1 MHLLL
6 MLLACESSPPAV
18 PAPVAAP
25 ATAPAAAPKVA
36 GHSHEGHGHDAK
48 HGGIQKELEGIH
60 LEGLITPENLDLWL
74 SDKDANAMPLQGI
87 TATAMVKGPAG
98 VEQLNLSVVDDH
110 FHAPVKLVQGQP
122 ATVVVTLMQ
131 AGKAQSVSYDIPAV
145 GLMVH
150 DHRSLHGGQVS
161 MSGDYHLE
169 YLGKDGVYQVWVSD
183 AARQSVSNVLSG
195 TIKDGDKTLNLS
207 IDPTTGMLSAAGEG
221 AGTRPVMV
229 EVKVP
234 DKTITLGFN

>member
-6 MLLACESSPPAV
+6 MLLACESSPTPPAV
-18 PAPVAAP
+18 PAPPVVPAAPVAAE
-25 ATAPAAAPKVA
+25 
-36 GHSHEGHGHDAK
+36 HHHEGTGDHGHGAK
-48 HGGIQKELEGIH
+48 HGGIQKELDGMH
-60 LEGLITPENLDLWL
+60 LEGLITPENLDFWL
-74 SDKDANAMPLQGI
+74 ADKDANAMPLQGI

-110 FHAPVKLVQGQP
+110 FHTPVKLAQGQP

-131 AGKAQSVSYDIPAV
+131 AGKAQSASYEIPAV
-145 GLMVH
+145 GLALH
-150 DHRSLHGGQVS
+150 DHQSLHGGQVS

-169 YLGKDGVYQVWVSD
+169 YLGKEGVYQVWVSN
-183 AARQSVSNVLSG
+183 AARQPVTNVLSG
-195 TIKDGDKTLNLS
+195 SLKDGDKTITLS
-207 IDPTTGMLSAAGEG
+207 KDPTTGMLSASGEG